1 MPAKPGPLSPKRVRP
16 LGLSALSASP
26 PPGRG
31 DSRVSPSDALAPHFR
46 FKIASLG
53 GINAKSEATSKTR
66 KGSRASGG
74 FGGLRNAPLC
84 SLGDSKR
91 PAIVAESQSFRPL
104 RSIERQ
110 CWLGRRVIGS
120 ALSCFVSSALKKKE
134 NCCCVTAGYFLDKTD
149 KRLAALRFGRAP
161 SLVKVW
167 LPWHLLSHMH
177 KHKLTLG
184 LRMWLLFFSKK
195 KISFS
200 NFQRA
205 PRV

>member
-31 DSRVSPSDALAPHFR
+31 DSRVSPSDALAPRFR

-66 KGSRASGG
+66 KWGG
-74 FGGLRNAPLC
+74 VGLQGVLAGCVMPPSCR
-84 SLGDSKR
+84 LGDSKR
-91 PAIVAESQSFRPL
+91 PAIVAESRSFRPL

-110 CWLGRRVIGS
+110 CWLGSRVIGS

-134 NCCCVTAGYFLDKTD
+134 NLFVCCCCCLTAGYFLDKTD
-149 KRLAALRFGRAP
+149 KRLAAFRFGRAP
-161 SLVKVW
+161 SPVKAW
-167 LPWHLLSHMH
+167 LPWHLLSHMR
-177 KHKLTLG
+177 KYIPT
-184 LRMWLLFFSKK
+184 R
-195 KISFS
+195 
-200 NFQRA
+200 
-205 PRV
+205 